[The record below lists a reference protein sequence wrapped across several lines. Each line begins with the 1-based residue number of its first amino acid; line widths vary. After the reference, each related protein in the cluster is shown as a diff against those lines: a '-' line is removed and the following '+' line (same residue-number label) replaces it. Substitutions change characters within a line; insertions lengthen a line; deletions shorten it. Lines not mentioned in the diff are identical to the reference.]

1 MSAAPRG
8 LSRPHASFI
17 GTVCQGI
24 HHCALHNDQPTSPKA
39 HRRRPPRTHNEKHNN
54 LCPTGTLDYQIITH
68 INHTPNKGAW
78 PTRNKRTNTH
88 TRQPRTDASRPHH
101 PTRQGKDDAPRFIH
115 STNTNHTPTQREAW
129 PLLASTLQFSNH
141 HHTTSPARRRN
152 DTAHDPRA
160 TNHPPPQNGGVAIR
174 GPNSMHRT
182 TTPDPTGRRPNLR
195 SLPHQQG
202 RPPHPTQGGRTGRP
216 TTRTPH
222 RRPAKTP

>member
-68 INHTPNKGAW
+68 INHTPTRAW

-88 TRQPRTDASRPHH
+88 TRQPKDGCIQAAP
-101 PTRQGKDDAPRFIH
+101 PTTTMDDAPRFIH
-115 STNTNHTPTQREAW
+115 STNTNHTPTTREAW

-141 HHTTSPARRRN
+141 HHTTSPARRHKHHARPMG
-152 DTAHDPRA
+152 AE
-160 TNHPPPQNGGVAIR
+160 HPPPEGAWRSG
-174 GPNSMHRT
+174 
-182 TTPDPTGRRPNLR
+182 DPTACTAP
-195 SLPHQQG
+195 
-202 RPPHPTQGGRTGRP
+202 RPPTPQAAGQTFDLFHTSKDDPPPHTGRAN
-216 TTRTPH
+216 RSPH
-222 RRPAKTP
+222 NTDATQAPRKNSVERR